1 MREQVDAVVFREPEG
16 RRTGLLYAG
25 LGVCWF
31 ALFLFNVLASG
42 DTFAGTMQVLIGTAF
57 VLRGLAEM
65 IPSERARL
73 AGGFRVATA
82 LLGGLVLV
90 FVSVN
95 VARRLL

>member
-1 MREQVDAVVFREPEG
+1 MREQVDAVGFREPEG
-16 RRTGLLYAG
+16 RRTGLLHAG

-31 ALFLFNVLASG
+31 ALFLFNALASG
-42 DTFAGTMQVLIGTAF
+42 DTFVMQVLIGTAF

-73 AGGFRVATA
+73 AGGLRAATA

-95 VARRLL
+95 VAGRLL